1 MTLSMQ
7 TSTPFFTI
15 MTLAAWRLRQSW
27 LLLIVS
33 GSGMLATVMLVCLL
47 PLFSQVTTTVGLQHV
62 LQESPASPYLFLHTN
77 SSVITPAT
85 VQIIEQQLVLPT
97 QKSLTPYLSNVP
109 EFSLQTPVA
118 NVVSPNLR
126 HNGSYNSMRFYG
138 ETISH
143 VASHLILIRGHLPQ
157 ENTSIL
163 EVALTETTAMTM
175 RVDVNSKILLRL
187 PLAPTL
193 GNTPS
198 AAQLLVRVVG
208 IFAPNTTPFWQ
219 GTTFNVVKNG
229 TSFLTFG
236 ALASNES
243 LIKMLASFQPAQLV
257 YSTDL
262 LWSYHL
268 DATHISSKQLE
279 DLVSR
284 TRTLQTKI
292 GTQPVSNG
300 GPSSLTGLLLST
312 NDAPGALERFRD
324 YINTTQVTA
333 ELLTL
338 QILLLLLFFLLLS
351 TELLIGQQSSTI
363 ALLRSRGA
371 SRRQIVGTLGTFSL
385 GLAVLALLI
394 GPPLALLAIRIVMQ
408 LVLSPIDQIALN
420 TLSWSALFDLRW
432 YALVAMLVA
441 ICTML
446 FASYR
451 AASLDTLTL
460 RRETSRTQQRPLWLR
475 LRLDLVG
482 IIIALSG
489 YGISLFL
496 LHSQT
501 LDIQSK
507 VLLTRPIALL
517 TPIFLCISM
526 LLLSLRFFPFL
537 LKRCS
542 QWVSNARRVE
552 PILALAQMAR
562 SPWQFVHITL
572 LLAFAIA
579 FACFTLIL
587 SASQAHH
594 SIDVAAYQTGADFS
608 GSLVVPSSLPLKQV
622 SAPYQRIDGVISVTA
637 GYRELASIQ
646 IGTQALD
653 ISLNAVDTYTFDQ
666 TTNWQQWN
674 TQNSLPS
681 LLQRLHIT
689 SPAEHALPV
698 LIDATLWRTF
708 HLSLGASF
716 LLQTTEAS
724 IPCIIV
730 GEIDR
735 APQTDP
741 AVGSIMLDYTALT
754 DYFHAHSQGSR
765 PVLNYIWLRT
775 DQKQETL
782 KHVYSALSSG
792 PLQLEPLY
800 DRFLLAQTLQNDPL
814 MLNLTGILSISIVT
828 ILLLV
833 LLVSWLSSWINIEA
847 RKVNFVV
854 LRALGTSTG
863 QIASVLIWEQGIV
876 YIFALLSGSLVG
888 LLLAVNVVPT
898 LIFTNVPIN
907 GFGVPVS
914 SDQFYALQ
922 TAIPIQ
928 IIFPPTLFLALGG
941 LIIVCIGVSSI
952 MIRRATY
959 PSLGTIL
966 RLNED

>member
-15 MTLAAWRLRQSW
+15 MTLAVWRLRQSW
-27 LLLIVS
+27 LLLIVN
-33 GSGMLATVMLVCLL
+33 GSGMLATVMLICLL
-47 PLFSQVTTTVGLQHV
+47 PLFSQVTTTVGLRHV
-62 LQESPASPYLFLHTN
+62 LQESPASPYLFLHAN

-85 VQIIEQQLVLPT
+85 VQTIEQQLVLPT
-97 QKSLTPYLSNVP
+97 QKSLDAYLSNMP

-118 NVVSPNLR
+118 NVLSPNLR

-163 EVALTETTAMTM
+163 EVAMTEATAMTM

-187 PLAPTL
+187 PLAPTP
-193 GNTPS
+193 GNTV
-198 AAQLLVRVVG
+198 AAQLMVHVVG
-208 IFAPNTTPFWQ
+208 IFAPDTTPFWQ
-219 GTTFNVVKNG
+219 GTTLNVVKNG

-243 LIKMLASFQPAQLV
+243 LIKMLTSFQPAQLV

-268 DATHISSKQLE
+268 NTAHISSKQLE

-284 TRTLQTKI
+284 TTTLQAKI
-292 GTQPVSNG
+292 GTQSVSNG
-300 GPSSLTGLLLST
+300 GPSSLTGLLLSN
-312 NDAPGALERFRD
+312 NDAPGTLERFRD
-324 YINTTQVTA
+324 YINTTQVSV
-333 ELLTL
+333 EFLTL

-351 TELLIGQQSSTI
+351 TELLIGQQSNTI

-371 SRRQIVGTLGTFSL
+371 SRRQIVGALGTFSL

-408 LVLSPIDQIALN
+408 IVLSPLDQMALN
-420 TLSWSALFDLRW
+420 TLSWSALLDLRW
-432 YALVAMLVA
+432 YALGAMLVA

-451 AASLDTLTL
+451 AAGLDTLTL
-460 RRETSRTQQRPLWLR
+460 RRETSRTQRRPLWLR
-475 LRLDLVG
+475 LRLDLMG
-482 IIIALSG
+482 IVIMLSS
-489 YGISLFL
+489 YSISLYL
-496 LHSQT
+496 LHSHT
-501 LDIQSK
+501 LDMQSE

-517 TPIFLCISM
+517 TPIFLCVAM

-537 LKRCS
+537 LKRYS
-542 QWVSNARRVE
+542 QWVSNARRAE

-562 SPWQFVHITL
+562 SPWQFVRITL

-587 SASQAHH
+587 SASQTRH
-594 SIDVAAYQTGADFS
+594 SIDVADYQTGADFS
-608 GSLVVPSSLPLKQV
+608 GSLVVPSSLSLKQV
-622 SAPYQRIDGVISVTA
+622 SAPYQRIVGVVSVTA
-637 GYRELASIQ
+637 GYRELTSIQ

-653 ISLNAVDTYTFDQ
+653 VSLNAVDTHTFGQ

-681 LLQRLHIT
+681 LLQRLHII

-724 IPCIIV
+724 IPCIVV

-735 APQTDP
+735 SPQTNP
-741 AVGSIMLDYTALT
+741 AVGGIMLDYTALV
-754 DYFHAHSQGSR
+754 DYYHAHSQTSM
-765 PVLNYIWLRT
+765 PVLNYIWVRT
-775 DQKQETL
+775 DQKHETL

-792 PLQLEPLY
+792 PLRLEPLY
-800 DRFLLAQTLQNDPL
+800 NRFLLAQTLQNDPL
-814 MLNLTGILSISIVT
+814 MLNLTGILSIGT
-828 ILLLV
+828 LTTLLLV
-833 LLVSWLSSWINIEA
+833 LLVSWLNSWINIET

-854 LRALGTSTG
+854 MRALGIDTG
-863 QIASVLIWEQGIV
+863 QIAIVLIWEQSIV

-888 LLLAVNVVPT
+888 LLLAVSVVPT

-907 GFGVPVS
+907 GFGGLVS

-928 IIFPPTLFLALGG
+928 IVFPPTLFLALGG
-941 LIIVCIGVSSI
+941 LIIVCIGVLSI
-952 MIRRATY
+952 MIRRATN
-959 PSLGTIL
+959 PSLITML